1 MKTDQV
7 SKNYEKAISDI
18 EDINKVI
25 MEELEPSHRE
35 KNYHVPVFTCNLSKE
50 KFYEMVEET
59 KDYIKKGEILQAVI
73 SRRFEAEYKGDLL
86 NAYRV
91 LRTIN
96 PSPYMVFL
104 QSEGLQVIGSSP
116 ETLVS
121 LQDGRLSTFPR
132 CSRPRGKSKE
142 EDMLLEQELMADKK
156 SCQSTRC

>member
-1 MKTDQV
+1 
-7 SKNYEKAISDI
+7 
-18 EDINKVI
+18 
-25 MEELEPSHRE
+25 
-35 KNYHVPVFTCNLSKE
+35 
-50 KFYEMVEET
+50 MVEET

-121 LQDGRLSTFPR
+121 LQDGRLSTFPIAG
-132 CSRPRGKSKE
+132 SRPRGKSKE
-142 EDMLLEQELMADKK
+142 EDMLLEQELMADKRVVRAQDVSRSSK
-156 SCQSTRC
+156 E